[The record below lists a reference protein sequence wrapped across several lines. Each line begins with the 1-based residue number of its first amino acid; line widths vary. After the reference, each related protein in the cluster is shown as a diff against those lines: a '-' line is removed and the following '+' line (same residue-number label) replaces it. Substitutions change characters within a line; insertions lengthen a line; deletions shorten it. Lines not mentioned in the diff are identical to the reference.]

1 MLIIST
7 ISNWLL
13 ALLAMLKESAN
24 KEKAMSTSGKKVSA
38 EIADQNKQLIPFF
51 EMLDSYLESYG
62 KNIES
67 IGDNLSEI
75 INQVNGDIAGLKNKS
90 YLEQHPLL
98 QGSSCLI
105 TKYDLL
111 SHLSER
117 RDYLQWKPKK
127 ELSKLSKL
135 PKRSKISELGQLN
148 EIMSFLKKAN
158 VSVDI
163 NDKANQFIKIWMNE
177 EDGLVELDDYLDDL
191 LQYEDYPLS
200 LEMSKNIKV
209 IKTELESIA
218 NERKWVK
225 RLDKSYAGK
234 TRALGCAVALTC
246 FFFSAP
252 INPVFFVG
260 LVIIGL
266 GIIMSYSGWN
276 KTKAEVQKANEELPQ
291 IKPLQEKIT
300 SIVAKNN
307 TQSTQCSGWFS
318 LFSGRDSGTGTQDDL
333 KNLMKDGQGF
343 LMLFGGN

>member
-38 EIADQNKQLIPFF
+38 EIGDENLATKNDNGDVNKELTRILLAIAGYLVDFDENNENIKKLQQQVFQDI
-51 EMLDSYLESYG
+51 ECVTNDSHQGKLYSVKPENMYIIKVMHKFLES
-62 KNIES
+62 K
-67 IGDNLSEI
+67 
-75 INQVNGDIAGLKNKS
+75 
-90 YLEQHPLL
+90 
-98 QGSSCLI
+98 
-105 TKYDLL
+105 
-111 SHLSER
+111 
-117 RDYLQWKPKK
+117 
-127 ELSKLSKL
+127 
-135 PKRSKISELGQLN
+135 
-148 EIMSFLKKAN
+148 
-158 VSVDI
+158 
-163 NDKANQFIKIWMNE
+163 
-177 EDGLVELDDYLDDL
+177 
-191 LQYEDYPLS
+191 
-200 LEMSKNIKV
+200 
-209 IKTELESIA
+209 A

-260 LVIIGL
+260 LAIIGL

-276 KTKAEVQKANEELPQ
+276 KTKAEVQKANEELSQ

-307 TQSTQCSGWFS
+307 TQPTQRSGWFS
-318 LFSGRDSGTGTQDDL
+318 LFSGRDLGTVNQEDL
-333 KNLMKDGQGF
+333 NNLMKDEQGF
-343 LMLFGGN
+343 LRLFGGI